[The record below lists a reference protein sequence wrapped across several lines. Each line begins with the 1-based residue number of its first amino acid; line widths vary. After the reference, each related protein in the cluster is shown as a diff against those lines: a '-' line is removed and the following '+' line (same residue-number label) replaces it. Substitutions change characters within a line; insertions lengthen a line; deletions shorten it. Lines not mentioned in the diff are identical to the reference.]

1 MRILFD
7 APIDFDESL
16 VREYEGLGSVVWA
29 PYSSIGYNIASFP
42 PRVAQVWVCNP
53 KADFIINDDVLESF
67 SHLKIIATPSTGT
80 NHIDL
85 AACERRGIKVIS
97 LLDDREGLNTISASA
112 EFTFKLIL
120 DVLRLGTPR
129 ELNGKM
135 LGLIG
140 YGRIGQWIFKRL
152 DGTGVMVHDPL
163 VKTNLSIETIFRN
176 CDIIVVCCTYSEST
190 HHMITEQHILS
201 MKPQARLVNTA
212 RGEVIDEEGMK
223 RALEQRPDI
232 RVALDVLEG
241 ETTGTANP
249 DWFLE
254 RGHIVTPHTAG
265 ATFDSRTKA
274 AKIILNLLKKEMQWS
289 SSPVSSVVV

>member
-85 AACERRGIKVIS
+85 AACARRGVKVIS
-97 LLDDREGLNTISASA
+97 LLDDREGLNAISAST

-120 DVLRLGTPR
+120 DVLRLGTPM
-129 ELNGKM
+129 ELQGKTV
-135 LGLIG
+135 GLVG
-140 YGRIGQWIFKRL
+140 YGRIGQRVAEFL
-152 DGTGVMVHDPL
+152 DVADVKDYLRCDPKYPAVHD
-163 VKTNLSIETIFRN
+163 NLETVFSK
-176 CDIIVVCCTYSEST
+176 CDIVVVCCTYNEST
-190 HHMITEQHILS
+190 HHMIIEQHILS

-254 RGHIVTPHTAG
+254 RGHIVTPHIAG
-265 ATFDSRTKA
+265 ETFDSRTKA
-274 AKIILNLLKKEMQWS
+274 ARIILNLLKKELEREHQ
-289 SSPVSSVVV
+289 PA